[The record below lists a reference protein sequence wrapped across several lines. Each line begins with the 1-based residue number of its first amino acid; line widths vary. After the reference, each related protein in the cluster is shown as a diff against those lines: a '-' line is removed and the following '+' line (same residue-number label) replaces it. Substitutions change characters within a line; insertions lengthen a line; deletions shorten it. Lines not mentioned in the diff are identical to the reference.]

1 MFPKKK
7 ISQFYFKILGTPDA
21 PSVNL
26 RVDNEPFT
34 ISKSEKL
41 AVVSAGQMIEMK
53 CTSEGAGNPV
63 TSLTLTKN
71 GTSFGPEPRSFLN
84 THTFMAT
91 KNDNGA
97 FLGCKA
103 ENENNWH
110 AESWPIELNVLC
122 KLHEHTTIHIHIL
135 ERGKK

>member
-1 MFPKKK
+1 M
-7 ISQFYFKILGTPDA
+7 
-21 PSVNL
+21 NL
-26 RVDNEPFT
+26 RVDNEPFE
-34 ISKSEKL
+34 SEKL
-41 AVVSAGQMIEMK
+41 AVVSVGQMIEMK
-53 CTSEGAGNPV
+53 CTSKGGNPV

-122 KLHEHTTIHIHIL
+122 KLHETL
-135 ERGKK
+135 LYVS